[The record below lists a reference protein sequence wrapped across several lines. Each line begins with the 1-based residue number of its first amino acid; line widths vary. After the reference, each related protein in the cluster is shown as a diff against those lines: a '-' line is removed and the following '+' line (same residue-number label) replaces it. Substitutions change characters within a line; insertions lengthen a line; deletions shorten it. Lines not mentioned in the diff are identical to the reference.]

1 MTANVCWWIAASVT
15 SIWLYNYH
23 LGITGSPKKVLPIF
37 IFRISVSEEDFDVQF
52 APESTGS
59 YVMKETIT
67 GLQLSSLTVSM
78 WLKNDKCDSKH
89 TSFVYSTT
97 DYDSEISFKLEG
109 ITAIQECK
117 LSIIMKNYE

>member
-1 MTANVCWWIAASVT
+1 M
-15 SIWLYNYH
+15 
-23 LGITGSPKKVLPIF
+23 LPIF

-109 ITAIQECK
+109 ITAIRECK